1 VFVRPAALSNYRRTH
16 SERLGQ
22 FFDFDERTL
31 HRRFIS
37 CADGRQP
44 LIHRHPP
51 LRVPSRVVF
60 GPHGN
65 RRELVDPPC
74 QYLGF
79 GPSAPVLWHKRSA
92 AFSAASKAAQRRDF
106 PCNQLLS
113 SQLSKEQQTQRNHG
127 SNRGRSNGFY
137 AHVRSPCPCPGA
149 IARHVNVSQARLLQ
163 YSFGQPAERPAPTA
177 TLIDRQDSRL
187 MDSTGQIPPRLLH

>member
-1 VFVRPAALSNYRRTH
+1 MAARSKQRLHLKRRASYCECRRGTATETKSPRVFVRPAALSNYRRTH

-37 CADGRQP
+37 RADGRQP
-44 LIHRHPP
+44 LIHRQPP

-79 GPSAPVLWHKRSA
+79 GPSAPVLWHNRSA

-106 PCNQLLS
+106 PC
-113 SQLSKEQQTQRNHG
+113 
-127 SNRGRSNGFY
+127 
-137 AHVRSPCPCPGA
+137 
-149 IARHVNVSQARLLQ
+149 
-163 YSFGQPAERPAPTA
+163 
-177 TLIDRQDSRL
+177 
-187 MDSTGQIPPRLLH
+187 